1 MASNDYASF
10 YKRDLIEMIDQ
21 ITLEK
26 IKKGTEE
33 LSDTCPLQ
41 NYLAGIFTIVDA
53 LKEKL
58 NEEEE

>member
-21 ITLEK
+21 VTLEK
-26 IKKGTEE
+26 IKNGTEE

-41 NYLAGIFTIVDA
+41 NYLGGIFAIVDA

>member
-1 MASNDYASF
+1 MASNDYVSF
-10 YKRDLIEMIDQ
+10 YRKDLNEMIDQ
-21 ITLEK
+21 ITLEE